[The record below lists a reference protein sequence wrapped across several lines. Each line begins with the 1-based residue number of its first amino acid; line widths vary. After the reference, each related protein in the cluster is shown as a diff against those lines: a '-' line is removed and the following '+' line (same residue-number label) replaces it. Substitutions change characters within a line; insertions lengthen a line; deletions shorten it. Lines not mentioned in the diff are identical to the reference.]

1 MFSIDTWNETN
12 AKIAEAA
19 EKAGRSPRD
28 VQLIAVSKTKPVEE
42 VKAALAAG
50 QLVFGENRVQ
60 EALQKFPQLRYDNPN
75 LELHLIGPL
84 QTNKVKEVVA
94 NFDVVQTVDRPKL
107 VTALSKEMEK
117 QERNLSCF
125 IQVNT
130 GGEIQKAGVELND
143 LQQLFDHCMENTL
156 KVEGLMCIP
165 PVDDHPGPHFALL
178 HKWTDRLNL
187 KSLSMGMS
195 SDFEIAVELGA
206 THVRV
211 GSALFGSRPPIT

>member
-60 EALQKFPQLRYDNPN
+60 EALQKFPQLRDDNPN

-117 QERNLSCF
+117 P
-125 IQVNT
+125 
-130 GGEIQKAGVELND
+130 
-143 LQQLFDHCMENTL
+143 QL
-156 KVEGLMCIP
+156 K
-165 PVDDHPGPHFALL
+165 
-178 HKWTDRLNL
+178 
-187 KSLSMGMS
+187 
-195 SDFEIAVELGA
+195 
-206 THVRV
+206 
-211 GSALFGSRPPIT
+211 